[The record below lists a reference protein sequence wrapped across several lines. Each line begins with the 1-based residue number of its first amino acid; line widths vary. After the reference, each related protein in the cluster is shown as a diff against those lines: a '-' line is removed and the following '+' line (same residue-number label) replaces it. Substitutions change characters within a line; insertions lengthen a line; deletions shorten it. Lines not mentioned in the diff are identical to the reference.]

1 MTVRLDAQAAPG
13 SAGAAVPRVAS
24 PVIRIAAW
32 ASLVAEILLVGT
44 GGAVRLT
51 GSGLGCPTW
60 PRCTAAS
67 FATTPAMGV
76 HGVIEFGNRLLTFV
90 LVVVA
95 IAAFAVVLRSWRTR
109 KDLFGLALAQL
120 LSIPAQA
127 VIGGVTVLT
136 HLNPWLVAAHFLFS
150 LTLVVAM
157 TVFVHRSRVLPG
169 PRVRAI
175 PPLAAVVT
183 GVVAVL
189 AAIVV
194 ALGVTTTGSG
204 PHAGDATAPRNGLDP
219 VVLQQVHESAA
230 WLLLLASVV
239 LLVLALRGRALVR
252 PVAVLVGVEV
262 VQLVVGV
269 TQVALG
275 WAAGL
280 VVVHVFLAAVLTA
293 ATTAVVLASRGPAS
307 VSARP
312 RLRRRRR
319 LTRPRRPVSGVP
331 GVR

>member
-1 MTVRLDAQAAPG
+1 MTARLDEHQVTRAEGRPVAQRA
-13 SAGAAVPRVAS
+13 SVVVRV
-24 PVIRIAAW
+24 VAW
-32 ASLVAEILLVGT
+32 ASLAAEILLVGT

-67 FATTPAMGV
+67 FTTTPAMGV

-95 IAAFAVVLRSWRTR
+95 LAAFVAVARRWRTR

-127 VIGGVTVLT
+127 VIGGITVLT

-150 LTLVVAM
+150 LTLVVLM
-157 TVFVHRSRVLPG
+157 TLFVHRASVVPG
-169 PRVRAI
+169 PRARA
-175 PPLAAVVT
+175 VGRVT
-183 GVVAVL
+183 AWITGAVAVL
-189 AAIVV
+189 AAVTV

-219 VVLQQVHESAA
+219 VVLQQVHESVA
-230 WLLLLASVV
+230 WLLFVSTLV
-239 LLVLALRGRALVR
+239 LLGLAVRSRRGV
-252 PVAVLVGVEV
+252 PAVLLLTAVEV
-262 VQLVVGV
+262 LQIVVGV

-280 VVVHVFLAAVLTA
+280 VVVHVFLAACLTGA
-293 ATTAVVLASRGPAS
+293 ATAVVLASRGAREAVVPAS
-307 VSARP
+307 
-312 RLRRRRR
+312 
-319 LTRPRRPVSGVP
+319 
-331 GVR
+331 

>member
-1 MTVRLDAQAAPG
+1 MTVRLDEQAAARP
-13 SAGAAVPRVAS
+13 AGAAGLRVAS
-24 PVIRIAAW
+24 PVVRIAAW
-32 ASLVAEILLVGT
+32 ASLVAEVLLVGT

-60 PRCTAAS
+60 PRCTVAS
-67 FATTPAMGV
+67 FTTTPAMGV

-95 IAAFAVVLRSWRTR
+95 LAAFAVVLRQWRTR

-120 LSIPAQA
+120 ISIPLQA
-127 VIGGVTVLT
+127 VLGGLTVLT

-150 LTLVVAM
+150 LTLVVLM
-157 TVFVHRSRVLPG
+157 TVFVHRARVLPG
-169 PRVRAI
+169 PRGRAVA
-175 PPLAAVVT
+175 PVAAVLT

-189 AAIVV
+189 AAVTL

-204 PHAGDATAPRNGLDP
+204 PHAGDASAPRNGLDP
-219 VVLQQVHESAA
+219 VVLQQVHESLA
-230 WLLLLASVV
+230 WLLLLTSVV
-239 LLVLALRGRALVR
+239 LLVLAARGRSRIRPAAL
-252 PVAVLVGVEV
+252 LVGVEV

-293 ATTAVVLASRGPAS
+293 ATTTVVLA
-307 VSARP
+307 ARA
-312 RLRRRRR
+312 
-319 LTRPRRPVSGVP
+319 PVAGAGSTG
-331 GVR
+331 

>member
-1 MTVRLDAQAAPG
+1 MTVRLDEQAAARP
-13 SAGAAVPRVAS
+13 AGAAGLRVAS
-24 PVIRIAAW
+24 PVVRIAAW
-32 ASLVAEILLVGT
+32 ASLVAEVLLVGT

-60 PRCTAAS
+60 PRCTVAS
-67 FATTPAMGV
+67 FTTTPAMGV

-95 IAAFAVVLRSWRTR
+95 LAAFAVVLRQWRTR

-120 LSIPAQA
+120 ISIPLQA
-127 VIGGVTVLT
+127 VLGGLTVLT

-150 LTLVVAM
+150 LTLVVLM
-157 TVFVHRSRVLPG
+157 TVFVHRARVLPG
-169 PRVRAI
+169 PRGRAVA
-175 PPLAAVVT
+175 PVAAALT

-189 AAIVV
+189 AAVTL

-204 PHAGDATAPRNGLDP
+204 PHAGDASAPRNGLDP
-219 VVLQQVHESAA
+219 VVLQQVHESLA
-230 WLLLLASVV
+230 WLLLLTSVV
-239 LLVLALRGRALVR
+239 LLVLAARGRSRIRPAAL
-252 PVAVLVGVEV
+252 LVGVEV

-293 ATTAVVLASRGPAS
+293 ATTTVVLA
-307 VSARP
+307 ARA
-312 RLRRRRR
+312 
-319 LTRPRRPVSGVP
+319 PVAGAGSTG
-331 GVR
+331 

>member
-1 MTVRLDAQAAPG
+1 MTAGLDERAVHDPVAR
-13 SAGAAVPRVAS
+13 SATASLLVRVA
-24 PVIRIAAW
+24 AW
-32 ASLVAEILLVGT
+32 GSLVAEVLLVGT

-60 PRCTAAS
+60 PRCTVAS
-67 FATTPAMGV
+67 FTTTPAMGV

-95 IAAFAVVLRSWRTR
+95 LAAFAVVARQWRTR
-109 KDLFGLALAQL
+109 KDLVGLALAQV

-127 VIGGVTVLT
+127 VLGGLTVLT

-150 LTLVVAM
+150 LILIVLM
-157 TVFVHRSRVLPG
+157 TVFVHRAHVRPG
-169 PRVRAI
+169 PRTRAVG
-175 PPLAAVVT
+175 PLTAAVT

-189 AAIVV
+189 VAIVV

-219 VVLQQVHESAA
+219 VVLQQVHESVA
-230 WLLLLASVV
+230 WLLLAASIA
-239 LLVLALRGRALVR
+239 LLVLALRGRAPVR
-252 PVAVLVGVEV
+252 PVAVLVAVEL

-293 ATTAVVLASRGPAS
+293 ATTAVVLA
-307 VSARP
+307 
-312 RLRRRRR
+312 
-319 LTRPRRPVSGVP
+319 TRAPRREPAGV
-331 GVR
+331 

>member
-1 MTVRLDAQAAPG
+1 MTVRLDEQQAARP
-13 SAGAAVPRVAS
+13 AGGTAPRPAS
-24 PVIRIAAW
+24 VLVRAAAW

-67 FATTPAMGV
+67 FTTTPAMGV
-76 HGVIEFGNRLLTFV
+76 HGIIEFGNRLLTFV

-95 IAAFAVVLRSWRTR
+95 LAAFAAVVRQWRTR
-109 KDLFGLALAQL
+109 KDLFWLAVAQL

-127 VIGGVTVLT
+127 VLGGITVLT
-136 HLNPWLVAAHFLFS
+136 HLNPWIVAAHFCFS
-150 LTLVVAM
+150 LTLVVLM
-157 TVFVHRSRVLPG
+157 TVFVHRASVAPG
-169 PRVRAI
+169 PRVRRVG
-175 PPLAAVVT
+175 AAAAWVT
-183 GVVAVL
+183 GLVAVL
-189 AAIVV
+189 AAVVV

-230 WLLLLASVV
+230 WLLFLGTIV
-239 LLVLALRGRALVR
+239 LLGLAFRSGRAV
-252 PVAVLVGVEV
+252 PAVLLLTAVEV
-262 VQLVVGV
+262 VQIVVGI

-280 VVVHVFLAAVLTA
+280 VVVHVFLAACLTA
-293 ATTAVVLASRGPAS
+293 ATAAVVLATRG
-307 VSARP
+307 ARELAP
-312 RLRRRRR
+312 
-319 LTRPRRPVSGVP
+319 
-331 GVR
+331 

>member
-1 MTVRLDAQAAPG
+1 MTVRLDEQAPRP
-13 SAGAAVPRVAS
+13 AAVPLVAS
-24 PVIRIAAW
+24 PVIRIAAR

-44 GGAVRLT
+44 GGAVRLS

-60 PRCTAAS
+60 PRCTVAS
-67 FATTPAMGV
+67 FTTTPAMGV

-95 IAAFAVVLRSWRTR
+95 LAAFAVVLRQWRTR
-109 KDLFGLALAQL
+109 KDLVGLALAQL
-120 LSIPAQA
+120 LSIPVQA
-127 VIGGVTVLT
+127 VLGGITVLT

-150 LTLVVAM
+150 LTLVVLM
-157 TVFVHRSRVLPG
+157 TVFVHRAAVLPG
-169 PRVRAI
+169 PRARAAA
-175 PPLAAVVT
+175 PVAAAPVAVVLT

-189 AAIVV
+189 AAVTVV
-194 ALGVTTTGSG
+194 LGVTTTGSG

-219 VVLQQVHESAA
+219 VVLQQVHESVA
-230 WLLLLASVV
+230 WLLLLTSAV
-239 LLVLALRGRALVR
+239 LLVVAARGGARVR
-252 PVAVLVGVEV
+252 PVALLVGIEV

-293 ATTAVVLASRGPAS
+293 ATTAVVLAARGP
-307 VSARP
+307 
-312 RLRRRRR
+312 
-319 LTRPRRPVSGVP
+319 SGAP
-331 GVR
+331 TGQGA